1 MSCNCQ
7 EVAEKGKKDI
17 ENSLKIPF
25 AAHESAMARAE
36 RQAKRLVA
44 VIILLIVLLV
54 GTNAGWLWYESTM
67 ETVIETTETVTTT
80 YEDVEQ
86 ATDAGG
92 NNLIGGDYV
101 NGKAENR

>member
-1 MSCNCQ
+1 M
-7 EVAEKGKKDI
+7 AEKKCNNCGTDK
-17 ENSLKIPF
+17 NPASVPYVV
-25 AAHESAMARAE
+25 HESAMARAE
-36 RQAKRLVA
+36 RRTKALVW
-44 VIILLIVLLV
+44 VIVLLIVLLV

-80 YEDVEQ
+80 YEDIEQ
-86 ATDAGG
+86 ATEEGG